1 MSNEDARAREAEDA
15 LLGDVLLE
23 LGVPNPL
30 AFSPEERL
38 ATIQAAIEEGRL
50 RIAAWLNV
58 RSGVRETGLQPRGS
72 ALPCHR

>member
-30 AFSPEERL
+30 AFSREECL
-38 ATIQAAIEEGRL
+38 ATIEAAIEEGRL
-50 RIAAWLNV
+50 PPKHIAMLRRIGILPP
-58 RSGVRETGLQPRGS
+58 LQTDLRP
-72 ALPCHR
+72 

>member
-1 MSNEDARAREAEDA
+1 MSNEDARARKAEDA
-15 LLGDVLLE
+15 LLGDILLE

-50 RIAAWLNV
+50 PPKHVAMLRRLGI
-58 RSGVRETGLQPRGS
+58 
-72 ALPCHR
+72 LPPVSN